1 MTNSNTYQNFF
12 PNKKENNEEKIKEL
26 EKKLKELEDEEIER
40 KNYMEE
46 SKTTY
51 AKNIKTI
58 EPLMCKITKIKRTK
72 YNAQK

>member
-1 MTNSNTYQNFF
+1 
-12 PNKKENNEEKIKEL
+12 
-26 EKKLKELEDEEIER
+26 
-40 KNYMEE
+40 MEE

-58 EPLMCKITKIKRTK
+58 EPLRCKITKIKRTK